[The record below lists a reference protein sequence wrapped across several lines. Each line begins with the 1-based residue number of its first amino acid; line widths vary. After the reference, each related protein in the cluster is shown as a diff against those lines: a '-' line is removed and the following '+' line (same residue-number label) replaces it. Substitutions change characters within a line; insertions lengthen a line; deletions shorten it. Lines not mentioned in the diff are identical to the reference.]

1 MQQTVTLFFRSSQ
14 NVPFWETSK
23 FFRGSSSAL
32 LELLFK
38 PGFVWVMFCCC
49 RALILFFTSTQHSQV
64 VNGVMLNLTLGNF
77 FSWLDSCAR
86 MFMSCL
92 LTELLKKQTT
102 RNPHKLQEAAKIIQT
117 LNYCL
122 ILNLAHFLTVSKKLK
137 AKQKILG
144 LIKHYRSNRDFLKS
158 LFILALT

>member
-1 MQQTVTLFFRSSQ
+1 
-14 NVPFWETSK
+14 
-23 FFRGSSSAL
+23 
-32 LELLFK
+32 
-38 PGFVWVMFCCC
+38 
-49 RALILFFTSTQHSQV
+49 
-64 VNGVMLNLTLGNF
+64 
-77 FSWLDSCAR
+77 
-86 MFMSCL
+86 MSRL

-102 RNPHKLQEAAKIIQT
+102 KNPHKLQEAVKIIQT

-122 ILNLAHFLTVSKKLK
+122 ILNMAHFLAVSKKLK